1 LVLLSAAGAWGDA
14 VGNLSDTLDLL
25 TLLSR
30 AFDLLAA
37 VLGWQFLCEEAV
49 GVGGEVEV
57 LEYETVGLCP
67 GAAWSQMLVVSP
79 LLFQTIHQ
87 AYLDGLKCVPKWSR
101 TGFSMSATAKASST
115 ALVEGVARMLE
126 PVRQCLYHLGTL
138 SGEVF
143 PPTHSPSSFAA
154 SLLALVEEL
163 LLNGESEDL
172 PDAAQE
178 EELVDG
184 ARYSHTHANTHKR
197 KHKHT
202 HTHAHTHTHTHTHIF
217 THRILHCLLTAPSFG
232 LACLIQVPDAGQWL
246 GDLVRLTRYLLC
258 TRTDAFLPSAVKSD
272 GEGLSQATL
281 HLLQAWA
288 HLSDQVVERKR
299 LGSSA
304 MDAIDLKGAAMS
316 VFQVATLHIVLTRR
330 RCVILPLGYRR
341 SGFISIGGVFVVVRY
356 IVFFFGRT

>member
-1 LVLLSAAGAWGDA
+1 MDLFSANTPQAPSVVARLGQGTARQRRRSHIWFQVNLLPSIFETTFALIPRLLVLLSAAGAWGDA
-14 VGNLSDTLDLL
+14 AGNLTDTLDLL
-25 TLLSR
+25 TLLTR

-37 VLGWQFLCEEAV
+37 VLGWQFLREEVV

-101 TGFSMSATAKASST
+101 TGFSMSATAKASAT
-115 ALVEGVARMLE
+115 ALAEGVARMLE

-138 SGEVF
+138 YGEVF
-143 PPTHSPSSFAA
+143 PPTHAPSSFAA

-184 ARYSHTHANTHKR
+184 ARYH
-197 KHKHT
+197 
-202 HTHAHTHTHTHTHIF
+202 
-217 THRILHCLLTAPSFG
+217 
-232 LACLIQVPDAGQWL
+232 
-246 GDLVRLTRYLLC
+246 
-258 TRTDAFLPSAVKSD
+258 
-272 GEGLSQATL
+272 
-281 HLLQAWA
+281 
-288 HLSDQVVERKR
+288 
-299 LGSSA
+299 
-304 MDAIDLKGAAMS
+304 
-316 VFQVATLHIVLTRR
+316 
-330 RCVILPLGYRR
+330 
-341 SGFISIGGVFVVVRY
+341 
-356 IVFFFGRT
+356 